1 MWEVSRG
8 LLRRHAMPPMRQFT
22 NETATTMHALDMD
35 IVLAPLPAV
44 AGAEAATP
52 ARKAMPSLPRSKLR
66 TASPNLKVRF
76 HSRAPLGARGTLA
89 GVTQATRRAE
99 SVAAHKPMDTSVRV
113 VRGVDSWAC
122 AHGCDEPQALVAMV
136 SKSRKLYQN
145 IVGFVRAHYV
155 EKGDPAVCTL
165 RSQLLMALHDSGTA
179 AELCQVRARRLTRA
193 PPTLSKGCIR
203 LGKPMRG

>member
-1 MWEVSRG
+1 
-8 LLRRHAMPPMRQFT
+8 
-22 NETATTMHALDMD
+22 
-35 IVLAPLPAV
+35 
-44 AGAEAATP
+44 
-52 ARKAMPSLPRSKLR
+52 
-66 TASPNLKVRF
+66 
-76 HSRAPLGARGTLA
+76 
-89 GVTQATRRAE
+89 
-99 SVAAHKPMDTSVRV
+99 
-113 VRGVDSWAC
+113 
-122 AHGCDEPQALVAMV
+122 MV